1 MEGDTNALVTVLE
14 PNNPA
19 VIALAKSILD
29 DAEIP
34 HVVTGDEAL
43 QSLYGV
49 GQVQIQVPEEHAE
62 GAQRLLVDL

>member
-34 HVVTGDEAL
+34 HVVMGDEAL

-49 GQVQIQVPEEHAE
+49 GLVQIQVPEEHAE